1 MAYRMDERT
10 TTVADQDIQ
19 FDADYDLVVI
29 GAGTSG
35 KSAALTAAKAGLSVA
50 LLEKRE
56 QTGGSGRYAEGL
68 AAFESSEQK
77 ARTAPPGQ
85 HFPSR
90 EEGFRTYMESSRFR
104 ANPDLV
110 RTMVDN
116 SAETIDILKSM
127 GVVFTDVLIYA
138 YDQPNEL
145 STFHRPDGLGE
156 RMQELYLR
164 DCINAGVDIF
174 TSTPA
179 KKLIVHDG
187 AVVGVQALDSKA
199 NTMNIGAKAVVI
211 ATGGYGNNREMLRK
225 HWWFGRTADH
235 TFFYVDLENTGDGH
249 NLAVEAG
256 ADTEAAAL
264 MMALCPRNKSYNSH
278 VSGAGCQP
286 VLWVNKNG
294 ARFVNEEVGLH
305 FLYSGYA
312 AALQPDGQVYAII
325 DSDTVTYLI
334 EHGSDIGLG
343 DFIAYGQKLTRLQTE
358 LDEDGAAGIGWNA
371 GTIEGLAGAI
381 GVHPAA
387 LAKTVAEYNAACDAG
402 NDSLFYKSDKFLRPI
417 RKPPF
422 YAIDMGPAMEVS
434 CGTIRV
440 NGNLQVLDKD
450 RKPIPG
456 LYATGNDAVGLYGDC
471 YNLDIPGSAQGFA
484 QTSGRVAARH
494 IAKSIKGE

>member
-1 MAYRMDERT
+1 MGNQE
-10 TTVADQDIQ
+10 VV
-19 FDADYDLVVI
+19 FDAEYDLIVV
-29 GAGTSG
+29 GGGTSG

-85 HFPSR
+85 HWPSR

-127 GVVFTDVLIYA
+127 GAVFTDVLIYA

-164 DCINAGVDIF
+164 ECTNAGVDIF

-179 KKLIVHDG
+179 KKLIMRDG
-187 AVVGVQALDSKA
+187 AVVGVQAVDSKG
-199 NTMNIGAKAVVI
+199 NTMNVGAKAVII

-225 HWWFGRTADH
+225 HWWFGGMADH

-256 ADTEAAAL
+256 ADTEPAAM
-264 MMALCPRNKSYNSH
+264 MMAFCPRHKSYNSH

-286 VLWVNKNG
+286 VLWVNKN
-294 ARFVNEEVGLH
+294 AVRFVNEEVGLH

-312 AALQPDGQVYAII
+312 AAMQPDGQVYSII
-325 DSDTVTYLI
+325 DSDTVKYLI

-343 DFIAYGQKLTRLQTE
+343 DFIEFGQKLTRLQTE
-358 LDEDGAAGIGWNA
+358 LDEDAAAGIGWNA
-371 GTIEGLAGAI
+371 STIEELAAKI
-381 GVHPAA
+381 GVDPAV
-387 LAKTVAEYNAACDAG
+387 LTKTVAEYNDACDKG
-402 NDSLFYKSDKFLRPI
+402 NDPLFYKSAKYLRPI

-422 YAIDMGPAMEVS
+422 YAIDMGPATEVS

-450 RKPIPG
+450 RGPIPG

-494 IAKSIKGE
+494 ATKAIKGE